1 MEQACS
7 CLSIGG
13 QICRKQKGGQISDYF
28 GRGWGDRERERER
41 GRIEF
46 RFLQVP
52 LPLETPHSFR
62 YKGYFIVVVAIVPSY
77 QQPFTKAHIPVTSN
91 SANERFQV

>member
-28 GRGWGDRERERER
+28 GRGWGDRERERE
-41 GRIEF
+41 GG
-46 RFLQVP
+46 L
-52 LPLETPHSFR
+52 SFGF
-62 YKGYFIVVVAIVPSY
+62 YKYLCL
-77 QQPFTKAHIPVTSN
+77 
-91 SANERFQV
+91 

>member
-1 MEQACS
+1 MARFVES
-7 CLSIGG
+7 
-13 QICRKQKGGQISDYF
+13 RK
-28 GRGWGDRERERER
+28 GDRSVTILGEVGGIERERER